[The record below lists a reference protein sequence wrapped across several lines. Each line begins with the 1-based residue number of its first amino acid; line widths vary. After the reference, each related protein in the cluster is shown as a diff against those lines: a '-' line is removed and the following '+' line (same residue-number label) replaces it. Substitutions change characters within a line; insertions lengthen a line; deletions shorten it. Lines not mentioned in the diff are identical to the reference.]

1 MQSTVRAHDLAL
13 RFKRGAVYGPLSFEA
28 GTGLTVLCGPTGSGR
43 TSLMLT
49 LAGRMKPSEG
59 TLEVLGHELPKRAR
73 RVQKRT
79 GISGFHDIDTLEESV
94 TVGAAIRERT
104 AWISPWW
111 AFIRTVDDAAVRRAC
126 AAAFGDVPIPAADTV
141 IWDLDEV
148 QTVLLRAALALMN
161 EPSILFFDQVE
172 QVHEPES
179 RRILWQRLAA
189 LAAMGTSVIASA
201 TAPETD
207 IWDELGIWPTIVM
220 MNKAVPLNTAVPMD
234 QETR

>member
-13 RFKRGAVYGPLSFEA
+13 RFQRGAVYGPLSFEA
-28 GTGLTVLCGPTGSGR
+28 GAGLTVLCGPTGSGR

-49 LAGRMKPSEG
+49 LAGRMRPSEG

-73 RVQKRT
+73 RVQKST
-79 GISGFHDIDTLEESV
+79 GISGFHDIDALEESV

-111 AFIRTVDDAAVRRAC
+111 AFIRSVDDTEVRRVC
-126 AAAFGDVPIPAADTV
+126 APVFGDVPIPAADTV

-161 EPSILFFDQVE
+161 EPRILFFDQVE

-189 LAAMGTSVIASA
+189 LAEAGTIVIASA

-207 IWDELGIWPTIVM
+207 IWGELGIEPTVVM
-220 MNKAVPLNTAVPMD
+220 MTKAVPMN

>member
-1 MQSTVRAHDLAL
+1 VQSTVRAQGLAL
-13 RFKRGAVYGPLSFEA
+13 EFKRGSVYGPLSFEA
-28 GTGLTVLCGPTGSGR
+28 GPGLTVLCGPTGSGR

-49 LAGRMKPSEG
+49 LAGRMKPSSG
-59 TLEVLGHELPKRAR
+59 ILTVLGHDLPRRAR

-79 GISGFHDIDTLEESV
+79 GISGFHDIDALEESV

-111 AFIRTVDDAAVRRAC
+111 AFIRPIDDTEVRRVCAAV
-126 AAAFGDVPIPAADTV
+126 FGDVPIPSADTV

-148 QTVLLRAALALMN
+148 QTVLLRAALAVMN

-179 RRILWQRLAA
+179 RRILWERLSA
-189 LAAMGTSVIASA
+189 LAAGGICVIASA
-201 TAPETD
+201 TAPETEM
-207 IWDELGIWPTIVM
+207 WAELGIEPTVVVM
-220 MNKAVPLNTAVPMD
+220 N
-234 QETR
+234 QESR

>member
-28 GTGLTVLCGPTGSGR
+28 GAGLTVLCGPTGSGR

-49 LAGRMKPSEG
+49 LAGRMRPSEG

-73 RVQKRT
+73 RVQKST
-79 GISGFHDIDTLEESV
+79 GISGFHDIDALEESV

-111 AFIRTVDDAAVRRAC
+111 AFIRSVDDTEVRRVC
-126 AAAFGDVPIPAADTV
+126 APVFGDVPIPAADTV

-161 EPSILFFDQVE
+161 QPRILFFDQVE

-179 RRILWQRLAA
+179 RRILWRRLAA
-189 LAAMGTSVIASA
+189 LAEAGTTVIASA

-207 IWDELGIWPTIVM
+207 IWGELGIEPTVVM
-220 MNKAVPLNTAVPMD
+220 MNKAVPMN

>member
-28 GTGLTVLCGPTGSGR
+28 GTGLTVLCGPAGSGR